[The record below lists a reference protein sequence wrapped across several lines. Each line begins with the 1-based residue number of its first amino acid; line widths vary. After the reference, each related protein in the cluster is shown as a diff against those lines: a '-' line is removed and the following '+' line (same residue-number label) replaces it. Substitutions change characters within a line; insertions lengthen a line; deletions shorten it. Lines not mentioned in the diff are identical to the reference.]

1 MFACLLLTYSVD
13 PYTLKTESCTDA
25 DMFGQRRERSN
36 DSCVGGVPR
45 FPMPLEWLEFH
56 DVAPTNHVSVCV
68 RVSPPPAPQK
78 TQVLIFSKPCASRSF
93 PHSAQ
98 KAFLLPGGNFCG
110 YASMLSLDT
119 QLSLSAPGMTASRVR
134 LTLCLAPVTLL
145 MTPSSTTEPGSSEPM
160 MTDTACTPWGKG
172 MPSAS
177 TTSSPTWDKQQG

>member
-1 MFACLLLTYSVD
+1 M
-13 PYTLKTESCTDA
+13 
-25 DMFGQRRERSN
+25 RS
-36 DSCVGGVPR
+36 
-45 FPMPLEWLEFH
+45 LAYEFH

-68 RVSPPPAPQK
+68 RMSPPPAPQK
-78 TQVLIFSKPCASRSF
+78 TQVEIFSKPCASRSF

-98 KAFLLPGGNFCG
+98 KAFLLSLGRPGGNFCG
-110 YASMLSLDT
+110 CAPMFSRDT
-119 QLSLSAPGMTASRVR
+119 QLSLSAPGMTAIRVR
-134 LTLCLAPVTLL
+134 FKLCLAPVTLL